1 MRRIAPIIAALAAA
15 LPLAVPATA
24 SANAAGKIVSRCTHG
39 KSIGGFPAR
48 AYREALRH
56 MPTEVAEYSECAELI
71 SNAQLAAASHRG
83 NGHGGK
89 SGSATPGGG
98 SSGSGGGPS
107 GSEAGIGNQ
116 PIPTSPAEHEAV
128 LKAKSGR
135 SAPVRIAESGAGGG
149 PAPAPVQPGVV
160 HADLA
165 SAASSIPTP
174 LLAVLALLAA
184 LALAAAGRTAF
195 LYARRRSQGL

>member
-24 SANAAGKIVSRCTHG
+24 SADAARNIISRCTHG

-71 SNAQLAAASHRG
+71 SNAELAAAGRRPG
-83 NGHGGK
+83 GHGGTGGK
-89 SGSATPGGG
+89 SGSGTPGGG
-98 SSGSGGGPS
+98 S
-107 GSEAGIGNQ
+107 GSEGAIGNQ
-116 PIPTSPAEHEAV
+116 PIATSPAEHEAV
-128 LKAKSGR
+128 RRAQSSG
-135 SAPVRIAESGAGGG
+135 SAPVQIGGANAGGAAST
-149 PAPAPVQPGVV
+149 PIQPGVV

-165 SAASSIPTP
+165 SAASAIPAP
-174 LLAVLALLAA
+174 LLALLALLAA
-184 LALAAAGRTAF
+184 LALAAAARTVF
-195 LYARRRSQGL
+195 LYARRRSQAL